1 MIFLKI
7 LEKKN
12 PNKKNKIL
20 IVFDEL
26 ITDRLSNSNMKIQH
40 IVTYLFIKGRNLS
53 LILLYQ
59 KY

>member
-1 MIFLKI
+1 MIFLKT

-26 ITDRLSNSNMKIQH
+26 IADRLSNSNMKIQH

>member
-26 ITDRLSNSNMKIQH
+26 IAGRISNSNMKIQH

-53 LILLYQ
+53 LILLYH

>member
-1 MIFLKI
+1 MTFLKI

-26 ITDRLSNSNMKIQH
+26 IADRLSNSNMKIQH

>member
-12 PNKKNKIL
+12 PSKKNKIL

-26 ITDRLSNSNMKIQH
+26 IANRLSNSNKKIQH
-40 IVTYLFIKGRNLS
+40 IVTSLFIKGRNLS

>member
-26 ITDRLSNSNMKIQH
+26 IADRLSNSNMKIQH

>member
-12 PNKKNKIL
+12 PSKKNKIL
-20 IVFDEL
+20 IVFDES
-26 ITDRLSNSNMKIQH
+26 IADRLSNSNKKIQH

>member
-1 MIFLKI
+1 MIFLKT

-26 ITDRLSNSNMKIQH
+26 IADRLSNSKRKIQH

>member
-1 MIFLKI
+1 MIFLKT

-26 ITDRLSNSNMKIQH
+26 FADRLSNSNKKIQH
-40 IVTYLFIKGRNLS
+40 IVT
-53 LILLYQ
+53 
-59 KY
+59 